1 MRIINEPMT
10 IEDIEKEI
18 NYSIA
23 NEINT
28 HFIVNGLL
36 ASIIVAYL
44 DTEHEIPVFTE
55 TEDGSDIIE
64 AFEYDKV
71 YTISLSV
78 NDDYVYFC
86 DEAYHDGIFLM
97 IDDDDAI
104 AYIQDETEL
113 TTIDLKR
120 IITKDTL
127 VFNIDEDN
135 LFDLTEDENCDIA
148 DDCKHCPCGCYDQDD
163 DNEEEA
169 DYKTE
174 EKSKVT
180 SVEYSNVNGKKTYKV
195 NGKVV
200 NKDTYD
206 KTNDKMFFA
215 DVFEL
220 NDIFRLPSMFA
231 PLNRY
236 WIK

>member
-1 MRIINEPMT
+1 MRVINEPMT

-64 AFEYDKV
+64 DFEYDKV

-135 LFDLTEDENCDIA
+135 SFDLTEDEDCDIA
-148 DDCKHCPCGCYDQDD
+148 DDCKHCPCGCYNQDD

-169 DYKTE
+169 DYELNCTE
-174 EKSKVT
+174 CTVNGET
-180 SVEYSNVNGKKTYKV
+180 TYRVNGKEVTKEEFD
-195 NGKVV
+195 NV
-200 NKDTYD
+200 NKNICLD
-206 KTNDKMFFA
+206 KIFNDEYKERLRKMEVDKYTFLL
-215 DVFEL
+215 DWL
-220 NDIFRLPSMFA
+220 L
-231 PLNRY
+231 L
-236 WIK
+236 K